1 MRCCW
6 RAWIP
11 VVLVAALATPARAAD
26 VLLLKSGAGPQYDEA
41 VAAFLAELGA
51 PVAHMVVDES
61 TTMAAVSARAV
72 AEGARVVATVGARA
86 ASLAAGVQQ
95 PVVAFMVL
103 QASAVP
109 TAPGVVGVTLAPA
122 AAALV
127 ETALKVAP
135 SAKKLGLLYD
145 GTHNDVEAKALE
157 AAARER
163 GLTLVAARVSDSK
176 GAVTALEALSVDVLV
191 LIPDATVVTK
201 PFLQALVARSFER
214 QLPVVCY
221 SESFVKLGLLAAL
234 APSYAGNG
242 RAAAA
247 AVKRALVGGSRG
259 ATAGGPTIL
268 VVNAGTARRFGLSL
282 APALLRPPTVVV
294 GGP

>member
-1 MRCCW
+1 MRLAW

-11 VVLVAALATPARAAD
+11 AALVAVTAFPAHATD
-26 VLLLKSGAGPQYDEA
+26 VLLLRSGEGPQYEEA
-41 VAAFLAELGA
+41 VAAFLAELGVPA
-51 PVAHMVVDES
+51 AQMTVDEG
-61 TTMAAVSARAV
+61 TTLSAVSARA
-72 AEGARVVATVGARA
+72 AGERARVIAAVGARA
-86 ASLAAGVQQ
+86 AALSLGPNV

-103 QASAVP
+103 QSSAVP
-109 TAPGVVGVTLAPA
+109 QAPAVVGVTLAPGP
-122 AAALV
+122 AALI
-127 ETALKVAP
+127 ETALRVAP
-135 SAKKLGLLYD
+135 RSKRLGLLYD
-145 GTHNDVEAKALE
+145 GKHNEDEARALE

-163 GLTLVAARVSDSK
+163 GLSLVATRVGDSK
-176 GAVTALEALSVDVLV
+176 SAVTALDSLGVDALL

-201 PFLQALVARSFER
+201 AFLQALVARSFER

-234 APSYAGNG
+234 APSYSGNG

-247 AVKRALVGGSRG
+247 AVKSALAGGSRG
-259 ATAGGPTIL
+259 ATVAGPSVL
-268 VVNAGTARRFGLSL
+268 VVNAGTARRLGLSL